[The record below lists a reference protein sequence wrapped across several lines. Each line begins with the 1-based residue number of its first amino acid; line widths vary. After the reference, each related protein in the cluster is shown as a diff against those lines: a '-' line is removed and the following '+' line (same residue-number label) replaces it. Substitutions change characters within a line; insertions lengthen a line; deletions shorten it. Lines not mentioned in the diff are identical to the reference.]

1 MLGYD
6 RGVAGGPSCHTRG
19 RARPPPRKTNAKAH
33 SAQPR
38 PQSNLWPVILVYIFT
53 STYIYILDHITQCS
67 DMIRGLRAA
76 RRVTHVVRRGPPK
89 KNECLGAPAQAS
101 PEYIYCYI
109 YYIPHT
115 RYIYMAVSRLLCC
128 PLPPRQI
135 KHTTFPSVDWW
146 GDWSVGG
153 SFGRLVGRP
162 IGRPAAGRPAAGR
175 PTWWWWWWTDRLAA
189 TTPWGK
195 NIYIYIYIGIENRAI
210 KFFLFGVSDI
220 FSHSPS

>member
-1 MLGYD
+1 MYIYASDHIHPCSDMIGGSRAAHRVTHVVG
-6 RGVAGGPSCHTRG
+6 RGPPQEKRMPRRTPPSPVHNQICGPSYLCIYLHL
-19 RARPPPRKTNAKAH
+19 H
-33 SAQPR
+33 
-38 PQSNLWPVILVYIFT
+38 I
-53 STYIYILDHITQCS
+53 YIYIFDHITQCS

-109 YYIPHT
+109 YY
-115 RYIYMAVSRLLCC
+115 MAVSRLLCC
-128 PLPPRQI
+128 PPPPRQI

-195 NIYIYIYIGIENRAI
+195 NIYIYI
-210 KFFLFGVSDI
+210 
-220 FSHSPS
+220 